1 MKYVL
6 FYLMSFLALTSV
18 TAAGAGTPKALPKPS
33 AFAAEQ
39 MARLNLPAAIN
50 LNNGKIVLKL
60 DSLKFWNINRIDVI
74 DNGKKRNFG
83 MESSGSHYGMVYRE
97 LNSPFFIGSGHCE
110 SGKCEQVT
118 SLRIFAD
125 GKEVKPGKDTI
136 RGKKIRM
143 EKISG
148 VGPITVRYS
157 LEINENRLDEECTV
171 TSREAVKSHCMYFF
185 MHPWSTR
192 FKEMHLLRPDGKVAN
207 IQFKSDNGHPAGMM
221 TYYPCVAMYD
231 PVSGDA
237 FYTKNELVEGA
248 SSAPKRYIW
257 DRRVYRKDYTVDY
270 VKKVFPAGHKAVY
283 RASTVFLP
291 GNGSVPQDALRTSA
305 GMN

>member
-39 MARLNLPAAIN
+39 MARLNLPATIN
-50 LNNGKIVLKL
+50 LSNGKIVLKL

-97 LNSPFFIGSGHCE
+97 LNTPFFIGSGHCE

-136 RGKKIRM
+136 HGKKIRM
-143 EKISG
+143 EKVSG
-148 VGPITVRYS
+148 IGPLTVQYS
-157 LEINENRLDEECTV
+157 FEINENRLDEEYIV
-171 TSREAVKSHCMYFF
+171 TSQEAVKCHCLYFF

-192 FKEMHLLRPDGKVAN
+192 FKEMHLLRPDGTVTN
-207 IQFKSDNGHPAGMM
+207 LQFKSDNSHPAGMM
-221 TYYPCVAMYD
+221 TYYPNVAMYD

-257 DRRVYRKDYTVDY
+257 DRRAYRKDYTVDY

-283 RASTVFLP
+283 RSSTVFLP
-291 GNGSVPQDALRTSA
+291 GNGKPVIPQIEK
-305 GMN
+305 